1 MRHSLV
7 TGANRGLGLELVR
20 QLLARGNRV
29 IACCRD
35 PRHAGAL
42 AGLAD
47 AHRGRVAIEQLDV
60 QATDTFAALAVT
72 LQERGVQL
80 DLLFN
85 NAGVLPRGERFG
97 TLQAADMRHAF
108 EVNTLGPV
116 MLTQALAGQL
126 GDGSKVIMLAS
137 QIGSL
142 AGCEAFSTPSY
153 AISKAALHMATR
165 QLGHALAPRG
175 ISVTAI
181 SPGWV
186 RTDMGGPDASARP
199 EHAVS
204 RLLEL
209 VGSLPLANSPV
220 GALLTRD
227 GMPIPW

>member
-20 QLLARGNRV
+20 QLLAKGDHV
-29 IACCRD
+29 TACCRD
-35 PRHAGAL
+35 PRHASAL
-42 AGLAD
+42 AEVAD
-47 AHRGRVAIEQLDV
+47 AHRGQVDIHQLDM
-60 QATDTFAALAVT
+60 QATDTFPALATT
-72 LQERGVQL
+72 LQQRGLQL
-80 DLLFN
+80 DLLLN
-85 NAGVLPRGERFG
+85 NAGVLPSGERFG
-97 TLQAADMRHAF
+97 TLQAADMRRAF

-116 MLTQALAGQL
+116 LLTQALAAGL
-126 GDGSKVIMLAS
+126 AEGSRVVMLAS

-142 AGCEAFSTPSY
+142 AGCDAFSTPSY

-175 ISVTAI
+175 INVTAI

-186 RTDMGGPDASARP
+186 RTDMGGPDASASP

-209 VGSLPLANSPV
+209 VDSLPLAGAPV

-227 GMPIPW
+227 GTAIPW

>member
-1 MRHSLV
+1 MRHTLV

-20 QLLARGNRV
+20 QLLARGDQV

-35 PRHAGAL
+35 TRHPGEL
-42 AGLAD
+42 AELAD
-47 AHRGRVAIEQLDV
+47 AHTGQINLQQLDM
-60 QATDTFAALAVT
+60 QDSGAFAALAT
-72 LQERGVQL
+72 ALQESDVQL

-97 TLQAADMRHAF
+97 TVEAADMRSAF
-108 EVNTLGPV
+108 EVNTLGP
-116 MLTQALAGQL
+116 MLLTQALASQL
-126 GDGSKVIMLAS
+126 AESAQVIMLAS
-137 QIGSL
+137 QIGSIG
-142 AGCEAFSTPSY
+142 GCESFSTPSY

-165 QLGHALAPRG
+165 QLGHALASRG

-186 RTDMGGPDASARP
+186 RTDMGGPDASASA

-209 VGSLPLANSPV
+209 VERLPLPNAPA

-227 GMPIPW
+227 GTPIPW